1 MFSPYKFWDRD
12 DYIKEAEKQLG
23 DKEIYDEVCNDLGPL
38 IRTIHKAIDNNRKR
52 GDLNVYTIK

>member
-23 DKEIYDEVCNDLGPL
+23 DKEIYEEVCNDPGPL
-38 IRTIHKAIDNNRKR
+38 IRTIHKAIDNNRKS

>member
-12 DYIKEAEKQLG
+12 YYIKEAEKQLG
-23 DKEIYDEVCNDLGPL
+23 DKEIYEEVCNDLGPL
-38 IRTIHKAIDNNRKR
+38 IRTIHKAIDNNQKR

>member
-12 DYIKEAEKQLG
+12 DYIKETEKQLG
-23 DKEIYDEVCNDLGPL
+23 GKEIYEEVCNDLGPL

>member
-12 DYIKEAEKQLG
+12 DYIKE
-23 DKEIYDEVCNDLGPL
+23 IYEEVCNDPGPL
-38 IRTIHKAIDNNRKR
+38 IRIIHKAIDNNRKR